1 MTDPTDVPRLTKAQL
16 RELIAARQK
25 GQYPPCPVCEEP
37 VDEQR
42 LTLGAE
48 YEEQRVVTNLPCGHR
63 ATYNVNVA
71 AQAQSGADSGA
82 ATEATKPTHQ
92 DEETH

>member
-16 RELIAARQK
+16 RELI
-25 GQYPPCPVCEEP
+25 
-37 VDEQR
+37 
-42 LTLGAE
+42 
-48 YEEQRVVTNLPCGHR
+48 
-63 ATYNVNVA
+63 A